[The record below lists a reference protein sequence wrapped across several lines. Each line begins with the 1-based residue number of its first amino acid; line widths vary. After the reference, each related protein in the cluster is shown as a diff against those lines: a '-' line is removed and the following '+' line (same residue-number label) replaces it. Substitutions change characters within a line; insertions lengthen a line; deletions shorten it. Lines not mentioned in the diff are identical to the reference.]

1 MSVTLTPLDIQK
13 KSFKK
18 GFRGYVKQEVDE
30 FIEKVRVDYER
41 LYKENAEMKEL
52 LEELKEKINHYR
64 NIEDTL
70 QNTLILAQQT
80 AEEVKANAKKE
91 KELIIREAEE
101 QAKKILQ
108 SANLK
113 VVDVNREYQEALKE
127 FNIFKT
133 RFITFLKAQLEMIEA
148 GEWPEKIN
156 TEGGDQEHKN
166 GE

>member
-1 MSVTLTPLDIQK
+1 
-13 KSFKK
+13 
-18 GFRGYVKQEVDE
+18 
-30 FIEKVRVDYER
+30 
-41 LYKENAEMKEL
+41 
-52 LEELKEKINHYR
+52 
-64 NIEDTL
+64 
-70 QNTLILAQQT
+70 
-80 AEEVKANAKKE
+80 
-91 KELIIREAEE
+91 
-101 QAKKILQ
+101 
-108 SANLK
+108 

>member
-18 GFRGYVKQEVDE
+18 GFRGYAKQEVDE

-91 KELIIREAEE
+91 RELIIREAEE